1 MGLAPGFCVHELML
15 RNDSLCSTVVHSQF
29 PTSNLVFSGEKL
41 VYLEGKSDDNGCT
54 TLLMIYLPLICP
66 VVHAKVNLV
75 QVLVKKNH

>member
-1 MGLAPGFCVHELML
+1 MLYCCTQPVSNFKLGFYW
-15 RNDSLCSTVVHSQF
+15 
-29 PTSNLVFSGEKL
+29 EKV

-66 VVHAKVNLV
+66 VVHAKANLV